1 MVVQAARDA
10 DRTPSKLKLLFSAAR
25 FPRALATLTNEM
37 PMRACTEVVL
47 PKLMNTELG
56 DTCWPGTLMML
67 DEVIAWSNMMSK
79 NTVYRSTEPQNAPL
93 LAEPDTS
100 VVLLTV
106 ALAALTPVWLSSSL
120 ISRLAWLPD
129 G

>member
-47 PKLMNTELG
+47 PKLTNTELG
-56 DTCWPGTLMML
+56 APSWPGTRMMFA
-67 DEVIAWSNMMSK
+67 EGIAWPNMMWRK
-79 NTVYRSTEPQNAPL
+79 TVYRSTDRQKRPL
-93 LAEPDTS
+93 LAQPT
-100 VVLLTV
+100 T
-106 ALAALTPVWLSSSL
+106 AA
-120 ISRLAWLPD
+120 RLWPLPL
-129 G
+129 